1 MADTAIQLAPCRGTT
16 SNDGILNLDMSE
28 HSVDKIAAEFLGPG
42 RPDGGF
48 VILHTPVFFWLIY
61 IYIWHVII

>member
-42 RPDGGF
+42 GPDGGF
-48 VILHTPVFFWLIY
+48 L
-61 IYIWHVII
+61 